1 MGKQGDLSQFAQ
13 RQREKSEA
21 ALQEEQRAREE
32 PTKRLNANVPESLHR
47 AVKLEAARRG
57 VDMKAIMVDALR
69 EYLPSYSDE

>member
-21 ALQEEQRAREE
+21 AMEEEKRAGEE

-69 EYLPSYSDE
+69 EYLPDYSDE